1 MVVGPLAHAAGL
13 MNGVY
18 NIKGATNI
26 ILTGF
31 DEEEILRTIE
41 RQQVTSI
48 LLVPTMLIRLLAVPN
63 LHSYNFSSL
72 KRIWYGTAPM
82 PKEKLIEAI
91 EVFGNYLPP
100 ELRIDRSHPTPGL
113 SGTRGP

>member
-1 MVVGPLAHAAGL
+1 MRFRPLLLSYNRIINVLINLDQPILPTDVNMVVGPLAHAAGL

-41 RQQVTSI
+41 KKQVTSI

-63 LHSYNFSSL
+63 LHRL
-72 KRIWYGTAPM
+72 
-82 PKEKLIEAI
+82 
-91 EVFGNYLPP
+91 
-100 ELRIDRSHPTPGL
+100 
-113 SGTRGP
+113 